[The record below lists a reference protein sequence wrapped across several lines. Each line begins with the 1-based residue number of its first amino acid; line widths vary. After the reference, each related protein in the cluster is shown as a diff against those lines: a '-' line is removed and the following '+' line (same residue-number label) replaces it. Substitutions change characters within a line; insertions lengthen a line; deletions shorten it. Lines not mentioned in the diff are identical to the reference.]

1 MRRRMAVLAVD
12 TAWVGLIGT
21 ALGGLIGFVAS
32 WSVHRMER
40 AERVAE
46 RSRTERRDLYGAF
59 LTKAEDSLHLFQW
72 LAEGHIGPAG
82 SEADKANA
90 NRFYD
95 QEVTPRLMVL
105 RIVGSPSVVEAASQ
119 MRKALNDVRHLMIEG
134 ENLPSDEGTQFTA
147 AHSRYRQARD
157 NFIAAAHID
166 LQEQPTRQ
174 GRLAAV

>member
-12 TAWVGLIGT
+12 TAWVGVIGT

-40 AERVAE
+40 AARVGE
-46 RSRTERRDLYGAF
+46 VLRTERRDLYGAF

-72 LAEGHIGPAG
+72 VAEGHISPAG
-82 SEADKANA
+82 SEADKAKA

-105 RIVGSPSVVEAASQ
+105 RIVGSPDVVSAGSQ
-119 MRKALNDVRHLMIEG
+119 MRQALNDVRHLMIDDEIV
-134 ENLPSDEGTQFTA
+134 LSDESPQFMA
-147 AHSRYRQARD
+147 AHRRYRRARD
-157 NFIAAAHID
+157 NFIALAHVD
-166 LQEQPTRQ
+166 LQYVPTRR
-174 GRLAAV
+174 GHPVTA